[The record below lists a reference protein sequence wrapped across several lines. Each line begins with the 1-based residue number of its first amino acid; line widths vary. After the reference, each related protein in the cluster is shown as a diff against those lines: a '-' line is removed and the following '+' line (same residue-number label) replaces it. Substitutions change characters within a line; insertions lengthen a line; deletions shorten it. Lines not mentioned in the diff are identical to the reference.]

1 MTAAQAARTPDG
13 ARVTVTVR
21 NAGARDTDEV
31 VQIYCQN
38 EGSENA
44 PLHPRLAAFRR
55 VHVPAG
61 QRIQAVLP
69 VEERRMQVVTDAGE
83 KISEGRV
90 VLYVGLGQPDERTRE
105 LTGHSALRLERP

>member
-1 MTAAQAARTPDG
+1 M
-13 ARVTVTVR
+13 
-21 NAGARDTDEV
+21 

-44 PLHPRLAAFRR
+44 PLHPRLAAFQR

-61 QRIQAVLP
+61 QRVAAVIP
-69 VEERRMQVVTDAGE
+69 VEARRMRVVNAAGE
-83 KISEGRV
+83 RIDEGRV
-90 VLYVGLGQPDERTRE
+90 VLYAGLGQPDERTRE